1 MTSKVQIA
9 KMALQH
15 IGDRYDITSLDEAS
29 TEAEQVNLMYD
40 ATRDKLLRMH
50 PWTFSTKFTT
60 PAPLVVAV
68 PSRWDYAFAYPSD
81 CLKVVEITQPL
92 GPGHPPVKFR
102 TGTIATTKVV
112 MCDLDEPEIQYIFK
126 NDDPVTYDP
135 SFVMAFSY
143 MLAAY
148 VAIPL
153 TGDRG
158 LKSDLMR
165 EAMAEVDVA
174 RQEDANE
181 GVEDEK
187 FIDPDWIRARL

>member
-15 IGDRYDITSLDEAS
+15 IGDRYDITSLDEVS

-50 PWTFSTKFTT
+50 PWTFATKFTT

-68 PSRWDYAFAYPSD
+68 PYRWDYAFAYPSD
-81 CLKVVEITQPL
+81 CLKIVEITQPL
-92 GPGHPPVKFR
+92 GPGYPPVKFR
-102 TGTIATTKVV
+102 TGTIATQKVV
-112 MCDLDEPEIQYIFK
+112 MCDLDEPELQYIFR

-135 SFVMAFSY
+135 SFVMSFSY
-143 MLAAY
+143 LLAAY

-158 LKSDLMR
+158 LKGDLMR
-165 EAMAEVDVA
+165 EAMAEVDIA

>member
-1 MTSKVQIA
+1 MSSKVQIA

-15 IGDRYDITSLDEAS
+15 IGDRYDITSLDEDS
-29 TEAEQVNLMYD
+29 TEAEQVNLMYG

-50 PWTFSTKFTT
+50 PWTFATKFST
-60 PAPLVVAV
+60 PSPLVGAV
-68 PSRWDYAFAYPSD
+68 PKRWSFAFAYPSD
-81 CLKVVEITQPL
+81 CLKMIEITNPL
-92 GPGHPPVKFR
+92 GYNLPPVKFR
-102 TGTIATTKVV
+102 TGTIATQKVILT
-112 MCDLDEPEIQYIFK
+112 DTDEPELQYIFR
-126 NDDPVTYDP
+126 NDDPTTYDP

-165 EAMAEVDVA
+165 EAMVEVDVA
-174 RQEDANE
+174 RQEDSNE

-187 FIDPDWIRARL
+187 FSDPDWIRARN